1 MNCPN
6 LGAPL
11 KNLFL
16 IKKFFKKFKEKPPIQ
31 TNFPIESAMSSFNPF
46 SLINS
51 SLTSA
56 QAILSSLSIEE
67 ETVLNKFEGIELA
80 SNIASNKSL
89 WFI

>member
-1 MNCPN
+1 
-6 LGAPL
+6 
-11 KNLFL
+11 
-16 IKKFFKKFKEKPPIQ
+16 
-31 TNFPIESAMSSFNPF
+31 MSSFNPF

-89 WFI
+89 